1 MGKKSKA
8 KNLTDAI
15 CRDLPRLDKTY
26 FRSGDYPGLQLWIEP
41 GGTKT
46 WRLQYRIAGKR
57 YQQRKKIGNYPV
69 VGVVEATKRAKELST
84 KIYQGEDPRE
94 EAKLDILNMQLGE
107 AIRTYFKE
115 ELTTVNQYSAST
127 IDGIKGVFGPWVLRN
142 TYDKNILD
150 RVSKVEDIQYKKLS
164 KITPKLF
171 KSLYDVVGSKSPIN
185 ANRLQEYL
193 RKFWND
199 FVKTSDNPFVLR
211 KKYKNTENVYLDFLD
226 KTELP
231 RVMKTLVRIDDRS
244 GRLNYNYYSENS
256 LKPVSCLLLAFLLTT
271 GRRLK
276 EAGSLTWARYKQG
289 EYPRIDLAKTK
300 TSKKN
305 NKLVFKLGDEAV
317 NILNLIAKDRLNNPE
332 SSFYFPVGDDRN
344 NYIFPSK
351 AYGRKIKGGTSKALF
366 IQDPGATWNSVLKL
380 SGVQRHMKI
389 HSTRH
394 SFATNFYRV
403 TKDLKALAEALGTT
417 EAQASKYAKLDGE
430 PVVEGINKIKFF
442 DNEKTILK
450 QVN

>member
-1 MGKKSKA
+1 MGSKSK
-8 KNLTDAI
+8 KLSDAI
-15 CRDLPRLDKTY
+15 CRDLNRLDKRY
-26 FRSGDYPGLQLWIEP
+26 FKQGDYPGLEFWVMP
-41 GGTKT
+41 SGVKT
-46 WRLQYRIAGKR
+46 WFYQYKVKAKK
-57 YQQRKKIGNYPV
+57 YQQRKKIGNYPTI
-69 VGVVEATKRAKELST
+69 GVVEAIKRAKALST
-84 KIYQGEDPRE
+84 KIYNGEDPK
-94 EAKLDILNMQLGE
+94 EAEKTDTLNMQLGE
-107 AIRTYFKE
+107 AIRNYYQD
-115 ELTTVNQYSAST
+115 ELTTVNQYSLKT
-127 IDGIKGVFGPWVLRN
+127 IEGIKGVFGPWILRD
-142 TYDKNILD
+142 TYDKEILN
-150 RVSKVEDIQYKKLS
+150 RLSKVEDLQYKKLS
-164 KITPKLF
+164 KITSKQF
-171 KSLYDVVGSKSPIN
+171 KSLYNAVGSKSPIN

-199 FVKTSDNPFVLR
+199 FVKASNNPFVLR
-211 KKYKNTENVYLDFLD
+211 KKYKNPENVYLDFLD
-226 KTELP
+226 KTELLK
-231 RVMKTLVRIDDRS
+231 VMKTLVKIDERS
-244 GRLNYNYYSENS
+244 GRLNYNYYKQSR

-276 EAGSLTWARYKQG
+276 EAGTLTWVRYKPG
-289 EYPRIDLAKTK
+289 EYPRIELEKTK

-317 NILNLIAKDRLNNPE
+317 NILNLISIDRLNNP
-332 SSFYFPVGDDRN
+332 SSAFYFPINDPRN

-351 AYGRKIKGGTSKALF
+351 AYGKKIKGGKSEVLYV
-366 IQDPGATWNSVLKL
+366 QDPGATWNKVLRL
-380 SGVQRHMKI
+380 GGVERHMKI

-442 DNEKTILK
+442 DDEKPTLK

>member
-8 KNLTDAI
+8 RNLTDAI
-15 CRDLPRLDKTY
+15 CRDLNRLDKDY
-26 FRSGDYPGLQLWIEP
+26 FKPGDYPGLEFWVRA

-46 WRLQYRIAGKR
+46 WRFQYKIKGKK
-57 YQQRKKIGNYPV
+57 YQQRKTIGKYPV
-69 VGVVEATKRAKELST
+69 IGVVEATKRAKQLST
-84 KIYQGEDPRE
+84 KIYNGEDPKE

-107 AIRTYFKE
+107 AIRTYFRE

-164 KITPKLF
+164 KITPKMF

-244 GRLNYNYYSENS
+244 GRLNYNYYRENS

-305 NKLVFKLGDEAV
+305 NKLVFKLGEEAV

-366 IQDPGATWNSVLKL
+366 VQDPGATWNSVLKL

-442 DNEKTILK
+442 DDDKPILK

>member
-15 CRDLPRLDKTY
+15 CKSLNRLDKRY
-26 FRSGDYPGLQLWIEP
+26 YKPGDYPGLEFWVMP
-41 GGTKT
+41 SGVKT
-46 WRLQYRIAGKR
+46 WVFQYRVKGNK
-57 YQQRKKIGNYPV
+57 YPYRKKIGNYPV
-69 VGVVEATKRAKELST
+69 IGVNEALKRTKELAT
-84 KIYQGEDPRE
+84 KIYDGNDPK
-94 EAKLDILNMQLGE
+94 EAEKTDILNMQLGA
-107 AIRTYFKE
+107 AIRSYYQD
-115 ELTTVNQYSAST
+115 ELTTTNQYSQST

-150 RVSKVEDIQYKKLS
+150 RLSKTEDLQYKKLS
-164 KITPKLF
+164 KITKKMF
-171 KSLYDVVGSKSPIN
+171 KSLYDVVGRKSPIN

-193 RKFWND
+193 RKFWYD
-199 FVKTSDNPFVLR
+199 FVKTSDNPFFL
-211 KKYKNTENVYLDFLD
+211 KKRYKNKENIYLDFLD
-226 KTELP
+226 KIELP
-231 RVMKTLVRIDDRS
+231 RVMKTLVRKDERT
-244 GRLNYNYYSENS
+244 GRLNYNYYSENRLS
-256 LKPVSCLLLAFLLTT
+256 PVSCLLLAFLLTT

-276 EAGSLTWARYKQG
+276 EAGSLTWGHYKQG
-289 EYPRIDLAKTK
+289 EYPRLELTKTK

-305 NKLVFKLGDEAV
+305 NKLTFKLGGEAV
-317 NILNLIAKDRLNNPE
+317 NILQLIERDRLNNPE
-332 SSFYFPVGDDRN
+332 SSFYFPIGDERN
-344 NYIFPSK
+344 KYIFPSK
-351 AYGRKIKGGTSKALF
+351 AYGRKIKGGTSKVLYV
-366 IQDPGATWNSVLKL
+366 QDPGATWNSALHL
-380 SGVQRHMKI
+380 AGVQRHMKI

-442 DNEKTILK
+442 DDEKPILK

>member
-26 FRSGDYPGLQLWIEP
+26 FRSGDYPGLQLWVAP

-107 AIRTYFKE
+107 AIRTYFRE

-164 KITPKLF
+164 KITPKMF

-244 GRLNYNYYSENS
+244 GRLNYNYYRENS

-305 NKLVFKLGDEAV
+305 NKLVFKLGEEAV
-317 NILNLIAKDRLNNPE
+317 NILQLIERDRLNNPE
-332 SSFYFPVGDDRN
+332 SSFYFAIGDERN
-344 NYIFPSK
+344 KYIFPSK

-366 IQDPGATWNSVLKL
+366 VQDPGATWNSVLKL

-442 DNEKTILK
+442 DDEKPILK